1 MTDCIVGRDHN
12 QPFFKDF
19 ETKLTSFLKSYY
31 QYYQFILSISKIK
44 MVEYCLYVMTSSS
57 FESWDRNS
65 GPVSHWLEFT
75 LVRVQTNQMDSYS
88 WIVIHDSYT
97 VRWLRLFAVFAF
109 NIITITNISLRLG
122 ISSCSWILKLWKSI
136 TCIRLLGVMGV
147 VLVVVGVVLV
157 VTLYPLKRSSFSGIF
172 KGYNSKRPL
181 ARNRLTSR
189 LWNT

>member
-1 MTDCIVGRDHN
+1 MTDCILGRDHN

-31 QYYQFILSISKIK
+31 QYYQFMLSKWLSIAYMPWHQLHLNHEIEIQDPSR
-44 MVEYCLYVMTSSS
+44 L
-57 FESWDRNS
+57 N
-65 GPVSHWLEFT
+65 SHWLGFRRT
-75 LVRVQTNQMDSYS
+75 KWT
-88 WIVIHDSYT
+88 VIHET
-97 VRWLRLFAVFAF
+97 VRGLRLLAVFTF
-109 NIITITNISLRLG
+109 NITTITNISLRLG

-136 TCIRLLGVMGV
+136 TCIRLL
-147 VLVVVGVVLV
+147 VVVGVVLV

-172 KGYNSKRPL
+172 KGCNSKRPL